1 MMKELYMHIG
11 NRIRE
16 KRKILGLTQAEAAEL
31 LSISKNFYGDI
42 ERGNKSLSLEKIILI
57 FEKFNMDPTYLLT
70 GENQNAICE
79 LIKTCPSDKQFELE
93 QIIRYIIKICQ

>member
-1 MMKELYMHIG
+1 MKDLYVHIG

-42 ERGNKSLSLEKIILI
+42 ERGNKSLSLEKIVLI
-57 FEKFNMDPTYLLT
+57 CEKFNIDPTYLLM
-70 GENQNAICE
+70 GENQNVICE
-79 LIKTCPSDKQFELE
+79 LIKTCPVDKQFELE
-93 QIIRYIIKICQ
+93 QIIRNVIKICQ